1 MKKIYWLFIFLFS
14 IFKAQVNVI
23 DLSTGRFDDGSIM
36 PIEIEDPDWKCIR
49 PDGSEHIART
59 RHTYSGWYLP
69 QFKDNTYND
78 RWITGAPGDP
88 GEGYF
93 IYKSKS
99 FVVPKGSK
107 ANLEIRTLAFMRQWT
122 YIVKENSNGKEEE
135 SQITQTTW
143 MNDGAKG
150 WFNSRNPLVEK
161 ALEPG
166 TYHIKVKIYVNS
178 SRARQ
183 SINVASK
190 VYISPSDKSAFRL
203 DTNTNKIE
211 SEEARLSENS
221 VSIYPNPT
229 HGLFTISLD
238 RQIEGVLHIMN
249 FNGNIVYTKEIKEK
263 EIHVDIQGQP
273 AGIYFIKIQSNKTII
288 TKKII
293 IN

>member
-23 DLSTGRFDDGSIM
+23 DLSTGRFDDGSVM

-49 PDGSEHIART
+49 PDGSEHTART

-122 YIVKENSNGKEEE
+122 YVVKENPNGIDQEF
-135 SQITQTTW
+135 QITQTTW

-150 WFNSRNPLVEK
+150 WFNSRNPLAEEVLK
-161 ALEPG
+161 PG

-190 VYISPSDKSAFRL
+190 VYISPSDKSVFRL

-211 SEEARLSENS
+211 SEETRLSGNS

-238 RQIEGVLHIMN
+238 GQIEGVLHIMN

-263 EIHVDIQGQP
+263 DIHVDIQGQP
-273 AGIYFIKIQSNKTII
+273 AGIYFIKIQSNKTTI

>member
-23 DLSTGRFDDGSIM
+23 DLSTGRFDDGSVM

-59 RHTYSGWYLP
+59 RHTYSGWYYP
-69 QFKDNTYND
+69 QFKDNTYNE

-122 YIVKENSNGKEEE
+122 YIVKEELNGKEEE

-161 ALEPG
+161 TLEPG

-190 VYISPSDKSAFRL
+190 VYISPSDKSVRL
-203 DTNTNKIE
+203 DTNTDKIE
-211 SEEARLSENS
+211 SEETRLSENS

-249 FNGNIVYTKEIKEK
+249 SNGNIVYTKEIKEK
-263 EIHVDIQGQP
+263 EINVDIQGQP
-273 AGIYFIKIQSNKTII
+273 AGIYFIKIQSNKTTL

>member
-23 DLSTGRFDDGSIM
+23 DLSTGRFDDGSVM

-59 RHTYSGWYLP
+59 RHTYSGWYYP

-122 YIVKENSNGKEEE
+122 YVVKENPNGIDQEF
-135 SQITQTTW
+135 QITQTTW

-190 VYISPSDKSAFRL
+190 VYISPSDKSVFRL

-211 SEEARLSENS
+211 SEETRLSGNS

-238 RQIEGVLHIMN
+238 GQIEGVLHIMN

-263 EIHVDIQGQP
+263 DIHVDIQGQP
-273 AGIYFIKIQSNKTII
+273 AGIYFIKIQSNKTTI

>member
-23 DLSTGRFDDGSIM
+23 DLSTGRFDDGSVM

-49 PDGSEHIART
+49 PDGSEHTART
-59 RHTYSGWYLP
+59 RHTYSGWYYP

-122 YIVKENSNGKEEE
+122 YVVKENPNGIDQEF
-135 SQITQTTW
+135 QITQTTW

-150 WFNSRNPLVEK
+150 WFNSRNPLAEEVLK
-161 ALEPG
+161 PG

-190 VYISPSDKSAFRL
+190 VYISPSDKSVFRL

-211 SEEARLSENS
+211 SEETRLSGNS

-238 RQIEGVLHIMN
+238 GQIEGVLHIMN

-263 EIHVDIQGQP
+263 DIHVDIQGQP
-273 AGIYFIKIQSNKTII
+273 AGIYFIKIQSNKTTI

>member
-23 DLSTGRFDDGSIM
+23 DLSTGRFDDGSVM

-49 PDGSEHIART
+49 PDGSEHTART

-122 YIVKENSNGKEEE
+122 YVVKENPNGKDQEF
-135 SQITQTTW
+135 QITQTTW

-190 VYISPSDKSAFRL
+190 VYIYPSDKIAFKL

-211 SEEARLSENS
+211 SEETRLSENS

-238 RQIEGVLHIMN
+238 GQIEGVLHIMN

-263 EIHVDIQGQP
+263 DIHVDIQGQP
-273 AGIYFIKIQSNKTII
+273 AGIYFIKIQSNKTTI